1 MSVFPIGLPFL
12 SDPSRIRG
20 VSSVAAF
27 GKGPVVYVCD
37 REMRAESNRGLFF
50 AAELA
55 NDRKVPLVVA
65 AVSDTSWSYGNYRH
79 LASEAGAFSDMGAR
93 LNEREVPI
101 FPFFGDR
108 AGELSETFVREN
120 GPAAL
125 VFDFSPLA
133 EQLDLRKRLVG
144 ASGAPAFEVDSR
156 CAVPARAVSDKAE
169 IGARTLRPKFWKAFV
184 PVTAGEVRRF
194 EEFPDI
200 ETPYSGPLPE
210 SVGAAFEN
218 AECDRSVAPVEGFV
232 SGEAEARRLLA
243 DFVSRR
249 LPGYAEKRN
258 DPNSRA
264 SSGLSPYFRNGN
276 LSPEETVFAVRNS
289 AASDEDEE
297 SFLEEYLVRRELSEN
312 YCLRNPRYAELAGA
326 PGWAL
331 ETLSKHVSDK
341 REFLYVEKD
350 FESASTHD
358 DLWNA
363 CQRELLKS
371 GKIASYLRMYWAK
384 KILEW
389 CATPAEAHRIALKLN
404 DRYAIDGRS
413 PNGYVGVLWAI
424 AGLHDRPWFEREV
437 YGSVR
442 YMNRSGCER
451 KFDVS
456 AYVAKWR

>member
-1 MSVFPIGLPFL
+1 MSVFPIGRPFL

-20 VSSVAAF
+20 VSSSGVF
-27 GKGPVVYVCD
+27 GNGPVVYVCD

-50 AAELA
+50 AGELA
-55 NDRKVPLVVA
+55 NDRKAPLVVA
-65 AVSDTSWSYGNYRH
+65 GVSDTSWSFGNFRH
-79 LASEAGAFSDMGAR
+79 LVSEAGSLSDMEAS
-93 LNEREVPI
+93 LKERGVPL

-108 AGELSETFVREN
+108 AVERAESFVRET

-133 EQLDLRKRLVG
+133 PQLYLRKRLAAAAGV
-144 ASGAPAFEVDSR
+144 PAFEVDAR
-156 CAVPARAVSDKAE
+156 CAVPARTVSDKAE
-169 IGARTLRPKFWKAFV
+169 IGARTLRPKFWRAFA
-184 PVTAGEVRRF
+184 PVTAEDVRRF
-194 EEFPDI
+194 ESFPDV
-200 ETPYSGPLPE
+200 EVPYAGPTPE
-210 SVGAAFEN
+210 SVADTLAN

-232 SGEAEARRLLA
+232 SGEDEARRLLSE
-243 DFVSRR
+243 FVSRR

-258 DPNSRA
+258 DPNSGA

-289 AASDEDEE
+289 AASQEDQE
-297 SFLEEYLVRRELSEN
+297 SFLEECLIRRELSEN
-312 YCLRNPRYAELAGA
+312 YCLHNPRYAEFAGA
-326 PGWAL
+326 PAWAL
-331 ETLSKHVSDK
+331 DTLEKHASDR
-341 REFLYVEKD
+341 REFLYSEAE

-363 CQRELLKS
+363 CQRELLKT

-389 CATPAEAHRIALKLN
+389 SASPTEAHRIALRLN

-413 PNGYVGVLWAI
+413 PNGYVGVLWAV
-424 AGLHDRPWFEREV
+424 AGLHDRPWFERDV
-437 YGSVR
+437 YGIVR

-451 KFDVS
+451 KFDVP
-456 AYVAKWR
+456 AYVAKW